1 MDHINEKIR
10 EKFNALTKRQKT
22 VAKYLIDHPQKVA
35 IQTAKEIGANT
46 ETSETTVIRLCYT
59 LGFSGFSELQKQVS
73 TFLIE
78 KNHNDPLENYR
89 ESTGELSAKD
99 NLIQHIMKQDV
110 ASIEKTFSNLSDE
123 MYQKIIDAILQSEK
137 RFIVGLR
144 SSFPPANWLHFS
156 LNIVKGDTFLY
167 KGEIDDAIYMLTEI
181 DKECLV
187 IAFSF
192 PRYIQE
198 TVSFVSAAKK
208 KGAKVLTITDD
219 PLSPVGVLSDWLI
232 KVDTPSPAALSGMT
246 PIFSVL
252 NVLVSGV
259 ASSEWK
265 DVGRRIN
272 EYEQVSQEFSPFYK
286 K

>member
-1 MDHINEKIR
+1 MDHINETIR
-10 EKFNALTKRQKT
+10 EKFNTLTNRQKL
-22 VAKYLIDHPQKVA
+22 VAKYMIDHPYKVA
-35 IQTAKEIGANT
+35 TLTAKEIGANT

-59 LGFSGFSELQKQVS
+59 LGFSGFSELQKQVN

-78 KNHNDPLENYR
+78 KNRDDPLEKYR

-99 NLIQHIMKQDV
+99 NLIHHIMNQDI
-110 ASIEKTFSNLSDE
+110 ASIEKTFSNLSEE
-123 MYQKIIDAILQSEK
+123 MYRKIIDVILQSKK

-144 SSFPPANWLHFS
+144 SSYAPATWLHFS
-156 LNIVKGDTFLY
+156 LNIVKGDTSLY
-167 KGEIDDAIYMLTEI
+167 KGEIDDAIYMLTEM
-181 DKECLV
+181 DEDCLV

-232 KVDTPSPAALSGMT
+232 KVDTPSPAALNGMT

-272 EYEQVSQEFSPFYK
+272 EYEQVSQEFFPFHK